1 MRLFTLIIMTKM
13 PTNYIS
19 KSYNHTIGGNMTD
32 IATNIPEKIQIIDY
46 WLEKLQYEISVMNQ
60 TIDAIRESLQTTL
73 ETRNAMAKTAEEER
87 IRCQTR

>member
-1 MRLFTLIIMTKM
+1 MTKM

-19 KSYNHTIGGNMTD
+19 KSVNHTFGGNMTD
-32 IATNIPEKIQIIDY
+32 IAKNIPEKIHIIDH
-46 WLEKLQYEISVMNQ
+46 WLEKLQYEMSVMNQ